1 MTDTLLKIL
10 AAYLLG
16 GLMGGD
22 VMRWLKGGKD
32 LRQEGSG
39 NVGATNALRTRGP
52 AFAIGVLAIDVGKGV
67 LAALGLPALHVPE
80 LAQALPQHETG
91 LLCGVAVALGHCY
104 PLFQKFRGGKGVATL
119 AGVFGALLPA
129 ALPWLL
135 LVFALA
141 VILTG
146 YVAIASIGGA
156 LTALLYAVLGDGGLQ
171 SPNGVFALAMLLLV
185 VFKHRENIMRLLKGS
200 EHQFK
205 KAMLL
210 HKWLGRGQNAA

>member
-1 MTDTLLKIL
+1 MTDLLLKIL

-22 VMRWLKGGKD
+22 VMRLLMGGGD
-32 LRQEGSG
+32 LRQSGSG

-52 AFAIGVLAIDVGKGV
+52 AFALGVLAIDIGKGV
-67 LAALGLPALHVPE
+67 FAALVIPVVRLPGVTPA
-80 LAQALPQHETG
+80 ALP
-91 LLCGVAVALGHCY
+91 LLDVGFACGVAVALGHCY

-119 AGVFGALLPA
+119 AGVFGALLPW

-146 YVAIASIGGA
+146 YVALASIGGA
-156 LTALLYAVLGDGGLQ
+156 LTAYVYVIFFDGGVQ
-171 SPNGVFALAMLLLV
+171 SAAGAFALAMLALV
-185 VFKHRENIMRLLKGS
+185 VFKHRENLQRLLQGK
-200 EHQFK
+200 EHQFR
-205 KAMLL
+205 KAMFV
-210 HKWLGRGQNAA
+210 HKWLGRA

>member
-1 MTDTLLKIL
+1 MIDLILKIL

-22 VMRWLKGGKD
+22 VMRWLRGGAD

-39 NVGATNALRTRGP
+39 NVGATNALRTRGTG
-52 AFAIGVLAIDVGKGV
+52 FALGVLGIDVAKGV
-67 LAALGLPALHVPE
+67 IAALLLPAIVVPG
-80 LAQALPQHETG
+80 LAPAPLARLEVG
-91 LLCGVAVALGHCY
+91 FCCGVAVALGHCY
-104 PLFQKFRGGKGVATL
+104 PLFEKFRGGKGVATL

-129 ALPWLL
+129 ALPWML
-135 LVFALA
+135 LVFALT

-146 YVAIASIGGA
+146 YVALASIGGA
-156 LTALLYAVLGDGGLQ
+156 LTATVYVALVYGLH
-171 SPNGVFALAMLLLV
+171 SPAGLFGLAMLLLV
-185 VFKHRENIMRLLKGS
+185 VFKHRENLARLLKGS
-200 EHQFK
+200 EHQFR